1 MRLRQPALGRR
12 PPRAATRCVWNP
24 RFLHLRGHYG
34 FHATACTPATPR
46 EKGSVEAAVRY
57 LKTRLLAGA
66 ALRRRC
72 AELDGQYADWRDRIC
87 NRRTHATGRFPVDER
102 LAEERQALRPLPP
115 ARFDWSGHRSTRVPI
130 DGYLRHGGCFYRA
143 PERLV
148 HERVELRFDRDQV
161 WIVPPRRRGRPLPA
175 QLRAGRL
182 AAAADHARPSRRQR
196 RRRRSLPRLDG
207 RAARARRLRGAVR
220 VSQERR
226 RGERLPYLLSKL
238 KAPRV
243 LERLEQTAGARA
255 RAGVAVRAL
264 PRDAARGRGLR
275 PRRLRRPH
283 ARSAHAGFP
292 ALKTLEDFDWSAQPS
307 AERPLVLHL
316 AQLAWIEE
324 RANVCFLGPPGT
336 GKTHLAIA
344 LGLKACERGYRVAFA
359 TAQEWVSRLE
369 AAQDRNQLEHELRR
383 LERYHLLVVDEVG
396 YLPLERQAANLLFAL
411 VSRRYERGSIIVTCN
426 RGFEQ
431 WGEILGDA
439 MVAAA
444 LIDRLV
450 HHATMITLKGKSYRL
465 RERGLDVAPA
475 AQAPSL
481 RDSA

>member
-1 MRLRQPALGRR
+1 VVSCECLFECFERPRIVGAVAAVAFAGRVDGLLVPR
-12 PPRAATRCVWNP
+12 RHDPRAPVAVA
-24 RFLHLRGHYG
+24 LDAHRGWV
-34 FHATACTPATPR
+34 
-46 EKGSVEAAVRY
+46 VERDPFS
-57 LKTRLLAGA
+57 LDSSGA
-66 ALRRRC
+66 R
-72 AELDGQYADWRDRIC
+72 
-87 NRRTHATGRFPVDER
+87 
-102 LAEERQALRPLPP
+102 
-115 ARFDWSGHRSTRVPI
+115 TRV
-130 DGYLRHGGCFYRA
+130 RA
-143 PERLV
+143 
-148 HERVELRFDRDQV
+148 
-161 WIVPPRRRGRPLPA
+161 
-175 QLRAGRL
+175 
-182 AAAADHARPSRRQR
+182 
-196 RRRRSLPRLDG
+196 
-207 RAARARRLRGAVR
+207 
-220 VSQERR
+220 
-226 RGERLPYLLSKL
+226 
-238 KAPRV
+238 
-243 LERLEQTAGARA
+243 
-255 RAGVAVRAL
+255 
-264 PRDAARGRGLR
+264 
-275 PRRLRRPH
+275 
-283 ARSAHAGFP
+283 AGFP
-292 ALKTLEDFDWSAQPS
+292 ALKTLEDFDWAAQPS

-369 AAQDRNQLEHELRR
+369 QAQDRNQLEAELRR
-383 LERYHLLVVDEVG
+383 LERYHLLIVDEVG

-411 VSRRYERGSIIVTCN
+411 VSRRYERGSIIVTSN

-450 HHATMITLKGKSYRL
+450 HHATMIALKGKSYRL

>member
-1 MRLRQPALGRR
+1 MTKS
-12 PPRAATRCVWNP
+12 AAK
-24 RFLHLRGHYG
+24 
-34 FHATACTPATPR
+34 A
-46 EKGSVEAAVRY
+46 
-57 LKTRLLAGA
+57 
-66 ALRRRC
+66 
-72 AELDGQYADWRDRIC
+72 
-87 NRRTHATGRFPVDER
+87 
-102 LAEERQALRPLPP
+102 
-115 ARFDWSGHRSTRVPI
+115 
-130 DGYLRHGGCFYRA
+130 
-143 PERLV
+143 
-148 HERVELRFDRDQV
+148 
-161 WIVPPRRRGRPLPA
+161 
-175 QLRAGRL
+175 
-182 AAAADHARPSRRQR
+182 
-196 RRRRSLPRLDG
+196 
-207 RAARARRLRGAVR
+207 
-220 VSQERR
+220 
-226 RGERLPYLLSKL
+226 GERLPYLLAKM

-243 LERLEQTAGARA
+243 LERLEQTAALAREQQWPYEQFLESLLEAEVFARDASGARM
-255 RAGVAVRAL
+255 RIRH
-264 PRDAARGRGLR
+264 AA
-275 PRRLRRPH
+275 
-283 ARSAHAGFP
+283 FP
-292 ALKTLEDFDWSAQPS
+292 ALKTLEDFDWAAQPS
-307 AERPLVLHL
+307 AEKPLVLHL

-324 RANVCFLGPPGT
+324 HANVCFFGPPGT

-344 LGLKACERGYRVAFA
+344 LGRKACEHGYRVAFA

-411 VSRRYERGSIIVTCN
+411 VSRRYERGSIIITSN

-465 RERGLDVAPA
+465 RERGLDVTPA